1 MNKILLIEDN
11 AEIQEA
17 NRDYLT
23 GKGYQVDIAMDGM
36 TAIALLKSK
45 KYDCIVLDVML
56 PDLDGFAICSAVRGD
71 PEKTP
76 IIFLS
81 CPDSEDSRIKGL
93 LAGGDD
99 YMTKR

>member
-81 CPDSEDSRIKGL
+81 CLDSEDSRIKGL